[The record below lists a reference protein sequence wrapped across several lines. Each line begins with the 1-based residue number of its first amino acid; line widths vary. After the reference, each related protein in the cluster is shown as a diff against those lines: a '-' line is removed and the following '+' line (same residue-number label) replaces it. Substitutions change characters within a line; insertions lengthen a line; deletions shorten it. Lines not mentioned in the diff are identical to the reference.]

1 MVGRQWL
8 ISLRREPGR
17 RAMVDGRSLALL
29 AVDGRS
35 LALLAVD
42 GRLLAL
48 LAVDGRLLRC
58 RLNERMESAV
68 GLPT

>member
-1 MVGRQWL
+1 MGRQWL

-42 GRLLAL
+42 GRS
-48 LAVDGRLLRC
+48 LRC